1 MIDCRWVFKIKHK
14 ADDFIDRYKARLVA
28 KEFKQRLG
36 LDYDDTFNPVV
47 KPVIIRLV
55 LSIAVSHG
63 WTLRQLDIQNV
74 FFHNVL
80 EEDVFMKQPPRFVD
94 PKFPLYYCKLEKA
107 LNGLKQASWAWY
119 SQLSA
124 KLHSLGFK
132 SSKADISLFLYH

>member
-1 MIDCRWVFKIKHK
+1 MVDCRWVFKIKHK

-47 KPVIIRLV
+47 KPAIIRLV
-55 LSIAVSHG
+55 LSITVSHG
-63 WTLRQLDIQNV
+63 WTLCQLDIQNV
-74 FFHNVL
+74 FFHDVL
-80 EEDVFMKQPPRFVD
+80 EEDVFTKQPPKFVD
-94 PKFPLYYCKLEKA
+94 PKFPLHYRKLEKA
-107 LNGLKQASWAWY
+107 LNGLKHASWAWY
-119 SQLSA
+119 SRLSA